1 MTVSAADVKRLRDTT
16 GAGMLDCRN
25 ALAEAEG
32 DVDRAIEILRVK
44 GAKGVGKREGRTAG
58 KGLVIAVTPGDGRGT
73 LLELAC
79 ETDFV
84 AKTPAF
90 QELAATVAE
99 LAHAESAGEVAAV
112 LALSDGEGRTVQ
124 QLLDDANAAMGEKV
138 EVRRVAH
145 MSSGHLSAY
154 VHKSDPG
161 LPPTLGVLLA
171 LDVDAA
177 DLGRDVAQQV
187 AAMAPRYIVREE
199 VPAEEVAAE
208 RRIAEDKAREEGK
221 PDQAIGRI
229 VEGRL
234 TAYYRETVLVD
245 QAWVRDPSVTIG
257 SLLAGRGAEV
267 TQMVRFKV
275 GSS

>member
-32 DVDRAIEILRVK
+32 DVERAIEILRVK

-90 QELAATVAE
+90 QELAAMVAE
-99 LAHAESAGEVAAV
+99 LAHAQSAGEVATV
-112 LALSDGEGRTVQ
+112 LTLTDGEGRTVQ

-145 MSSGHLSAY
+145 MATGHLSSY

-161 LPPTLGVLLA
+161 LPPSLGVLLA

-187 AAMAPRYIVREE
+187 AAMAPRYILREE
-199 VPAEEVAAE
+199 VPAAEVAAE

-221 PDQAIGRI
+221 PEQAIGRI

-234 TAYYRETVLVD
+234 TAYYRDTVLVD

-257 SLLAGRGAEV
+257 SLLADRGATV